1 MPEEWKDIREG
12 RALSL
17 SEIKDAANEL
27 IAHCRE
33 VKTWLFDGEMGAGK
47 TTLIKSVAEILGV
60 KSVMSSPTFSIVNE
74 YESKDHEKVFHFD
87 FYRIK
92 NEAEAVDIGTE
103 EYFYSHHPCFIE
115 WAEKI
120 PSLIPLTYA
129 EVSIQVEDDTHRTIV
144 LSVHDGEKENR
155 L

>member
-1 MPEEWKDIREG
+1 MIRKV
-12 RALSL
+12 RTFSSVTLDDLTRVA
-17 SEIKDAANEL
+17 
-27 IAHCRE
+27 IAVAE
-33 VKTWLFDGEMGAGK
+33 YVKQYKVWLFHGEMGAGK
-47 TTLIKSVAEILGV
+47 TTLIKEVCKAIGV
-60 KSVMSSPTFSIVNE
+60 VDNMSSPTFSIVNE
-74 YESKDHEKVFHFD
+74 YATKDHQKVFHFD

-103 EYFYSHHPCFIE
+103 EYFYSNHPCFIE

-120 PSLIPLTYA
+120 PSLIPLTHA
-129 EVSIQVEDDTHRTIV
+129 EVSIQVEDDIHRTIV

>member
-1 MPEEWKDIREG
+1 MI
-12 RALSL
+12 
-17 SEIKDAANEL
+17 
-27 IAHCRE
+27 RE
-33 VKTWLFDGEMGAGK
+33 VKTFSKVALDDLTQVATSIAGYIGRYKIWLFHGEMGAGK
-47 TTLIKSVAEILGV
+47 TTLIKEVCEAIGV
-60 KSVMSSPTFSIVNE
+60 TDNMSSPTFSIVNE

-103 EYFYSHHPCFIE
+103 EYFYSRHPCFIE

>member
-1 MPEEWKDIREG
+1 MI
-12 RALSL
+12 
-17 SEIKDAANEL
+17 
-27 IAHCRE
+27 RE
-33 VKTWLFDGEMGAGK
+33 VKTFRSVALDDLAQVATAVAEYVKQYKVWLFHGEMGAGK
-47 TTLIKSVAEILGV
+47 TTLIKKVCEAIGV
-60 KSVMSSPTFSIVNE
+60 TDNMSSPTFSIVNE

>member
-1 MPEEWKDIREG
+1 MIREV
-12 RALSL
+12 RTFSSVTLDDLNRVATALA
-17 SEIKDAANEL
+17 EHVTRYK
-27 IAHCRE
+27 
-33 VKTWLFDGEMGAGK
+33 VWLFHGEMGAGK
-47 TTLIKSVAEILGV
+47 TTLIKEVCDAIGV
-60 KSVMSSPTFSIVNE
+60 VDNMSSPTFSIVNE
-74 YESKDHEKVFHFD
+74 YATKDNKKVFHFD

-103 EYFYSHHPCFIE
+103 EYFYSNHPCFIE

-129 EVSIQVEDDTHRTIV
+129 EVSIQVEDDIHRTIV

>member
-1 MPEEWKDIREG
+1 MI
-12 RALSL
+12 
-17 SEIKDAANEL
+17 
-27 IAHCRE
+27 RE
-33 VKTWLFDGEMGAGK
+33 VKTFSKVALEDLSRVADDLAVHVEHYNVWLFHGEMGAGK
-47 TTLIKSVAEILGV
+47 TTLIKEVCEAIGV
-60 KSVMSSPTFSIVNE
+60 TDSMSSPTFSIVNE
-74 YESKDHEKVFHFD
+74 YESKDFKKVFHFD

-120 PSLIPLTYA
+120 PSLIPATYA

>member
-1 MPEEWKDIREG
+1 MI
-12 RALSL
+12 
-17 SEIKDAANEL
+17 
-27 IAHCRE
+27 RE
-33 VKTWLFDGEMGAGK
+33 VKTFNSVALTDLARVATEIAKHVNQYKVWLFHGEMGAGK
-47 TTLIKSVAEILGV
+47 TTLIKEVCHAIGV
-60 KSVMSSPTFSIVNE
+60 DDNMSSPTFSIVNE

-92 NEAEAVDIGTE
+92 NEAEAIDIGTE
-103 EYFYSHHPCFIE
+103 EYFYSNHPCFIE

-120 PSLIPLTYA
+120 PSLIPLTHA
-129 EVSIQVEDDTHRTIV
+129 EVSIQVEDEIHRTIV